1 MTKVTVTAGS
11 GAGVLAEWEVS
22 GGREGKLYASESVTD
37 TVGQDGSAIKF
48 LTVKRNP
55 KANAGFTVMAIDGP
69 VEVEVD
75 NGKAK
80 KVGKG
85 KSLAVK
91 GGRIFIKEPA
101 R

>member
-1 MTKVTVTAGS
+1 MTKVTVTVGS
-11 GAGVLAEWEVS
+11 GAGVLAECEIS
-22 GGREGKLYASESVTD
+22 GGRSANLYAGESFTD
-37 TVGQDGSAIKF
+37 TVGVSGSAVQF
-48 LTVKRNP
+48 LTVRRHQ
-55 KANAGFTVMAIDGP
+55 KANAGFTVYAVDGP

-91 GGRIFIKEPA
+91 GGRIFIKEPV

>member
-22 GGREGKLYASESVTD
+22 GGREGKMYAGESVTD

-48 LTVKRNP
+48 LTVKRHP
-55 KANAGFTVMAIDGP
+55 KANAGFTVYTVDGP